1 MSLSELSD
9 QLLTWVITYGSPMF
23 ALTLFVGA
31 LGLPVPGTV
40 LVMAAG
46 GFVRQGVLDA
56 PSTLGLG
63 LAGAVTGD
71 VISYSLGRFAR
82 GWLQGRFGHTES
94 WQKAS
99 ENIQRRGGIAIY
111 LTRWLVTPLA
121 IPTNLTAG
129 SGGYPLWRFL
139 SFDAAGELT
148 WLLLYGGIGY
158 AFGSQWEVV
167 SDFVSDFSGVIVGVV
182 ALGAGL
188 YILLRRNQ
196 KASVKVPQ
204 PARPPTT

>member
-1 MSLSELSD
+1 MSLSELSE
-9 QLLTWVITYGSPMF
+9 LFLTWVITYGSPMF
-23 ALTLFVGA
+23 ALALFLGA
-31 LGLPVPGTV
+31 LGVPVPATFLV
-40 LVMAAG
+40 LAAG
-46 GFVRQGVLDA
+46 GFVRQGVLNA

-71 VISYSLGRFAR
+71 LISYGLGRFAR
-82 GWLQGRFGHTES
+82 GWIQGRFGQTAS

-121 IPTNLTAG
+121 VPTNLTAG
-129 SGGYPLWRFL
+129 SGGYPLGRFL
-139 SFDAAGELT
+139 GFDAAGELT
-148 WLLLYGGIGY
+148 WLLLYGGVGY

-167 SDFVSDFSGVIVGVV
+167 SELVSDFSGVIVGVV

-188 YILLRRNQ
+188 TLLLRRNQ
-196 KASVKVPQ
+196 KAPVKMPQ
-204 PARPPTT
+204 PAKPPTT